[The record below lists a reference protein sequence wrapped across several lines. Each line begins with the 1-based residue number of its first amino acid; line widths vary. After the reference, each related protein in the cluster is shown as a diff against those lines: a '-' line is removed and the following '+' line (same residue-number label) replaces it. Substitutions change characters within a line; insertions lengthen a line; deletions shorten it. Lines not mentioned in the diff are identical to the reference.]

1 MPGKHTHDYFRHG
14 TTNLF
19 AASNITDSTVTYSTH
34 RRHRAAEFKK
44 FLTTIDTEVPTELSV
59 HIVCDNYTTHKSPL
73 VKNWVS
79 AHPRFH
85 LHLTPTGSS
94 WDEPHRTLVCPSP
107 NNSDNTQ
114 HTKTSTPSNKT
125 PELGLKT
132 GTKTRNP
139 SPGPQPPSKSTNPSP
154 D

>member
-73 VKNWVS
+73 VKNVGERAPQIPPAS
-79 AHPRFH
+79 H
-85 LHLTPTGSS
+85 
-94 WDEPHRTLVCPSP
+94 PHRLIM
-107 NNSDNTQ
+107 
-114 HTKTSTPSNKT
+114 
-125 PELGLKT
+125 G
-132 GTKTRNP
+132 
-139 SPGPQPPSKSTNPSP
+139 
-154 D
+154 